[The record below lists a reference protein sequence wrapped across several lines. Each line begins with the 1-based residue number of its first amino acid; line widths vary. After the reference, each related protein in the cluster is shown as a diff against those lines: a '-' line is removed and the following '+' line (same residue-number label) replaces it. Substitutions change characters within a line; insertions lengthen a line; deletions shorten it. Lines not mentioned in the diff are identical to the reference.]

1 MAAAILAAAIAASAG
16 AQAVAAAPAPR
27 NIVLIV
33 SDDHRYDFMGF
44 LGRPAFLETPAMDR
58 IAARGAHFANAFV
71 GTSLCSPSRA
81 SILTGRHMHRHGVID
96 NQRPVPPGTVFFPQL
111 LRQAGYETAFIGKWH
126 MGHDDD
132 APQPGFDH
140 WASFRGQ
147 GEYFDPTINIDGE
160 RRTFEGYTDDVLA
173 DLALRFIERKR
184 EKPFFL
190 ELAFKSVHY
199 PFQPPPRHR
208 GRYGASKV
216 EYPATMANTE
226 DNYRSQPRWLRE
238 RRYSI
243 HGIDHMET
251 GRFDDDPVPSF
262 EDLYRSYC
270 EAVRGLDDN
279 IGRVVDTLDRT
290 GLASSTLLLYLG
302 DNGFALGEHGLYD
315 KRDAFEVSI
324 RIPMLAYAPGLIA
337 PGMKIEE
344 MVQTIDIAPSLLAL
358 AGADS
363 SAMPQMDGR
372 SFLPLLR
379 PDAARIP
386 WREEVFYE
394 YYWEWN
400 FPATPTTFAL
410 RTNRHKYIYYH
421 GVWDID
427 GFYDLATDP
436 CERRNLIDVPAC
448 RDEIERMRARLFDAI
463 DAAGGVSL
471 PIRRP
476 AGERL
481 DQRKLPR

>member
-1 MAAAILAAAIAASAG
+1 MAAALAAI
-16 AQAVAAAPAPR
+16 VAAATAQARAAPR

-58 IAARGAHFANAFV
+58 IAAGGAHFANAFV

-81 SILTGRHMHRHGVID
+81 SILTGRQMHRHGVID
-96 NQRPVPPGTVFFPQL
+96 NQRPVPPGTVFFPQI
-111 LRQAGYETAFIGKWH
+111 LRRAGYETAFIGKWH

-147 GEYFDPTINIDGE
+147 GEYFDPTINVDGE
-160 RRTFEGYTDDVLA
+160 RRRFEGYTDDVLA
-173 DLALRFIERKR
+173 DLALRWLERER
-184 EKPFFL
+184 DKPFFL
-190 ELAFKSVHY
+190 QLAFKSVYY

-208 GRYGASKV
+208 GRYGSAKV
-216 EYPATMANTE
+216 EYPPTMANTE

-262 EDLYRSYC
+262 EHLYTSYC

-279 IGRVVDTLDRT
+279 IGRIVEFLDRT
-290 GLASSTLLLYLG
+290 GLAASTLLLYLG
-302 DNGFALGEHGLYD
+302 DNGFALGEHGFYD

-324 RIPMLAYAPGLIA
+324 RVPMLAYAPGLIA
-337 PGMKIEE
+337 PGTKILR

-358 AGADS
+358 AGADAN
-363 SAMPQMDGR
+363 AMPAMDGR

-379 PDAARIP
+379 GGGAPDAARIP
-386 WREEVFYE
+386 WRDEIFYE

-410 RTNRHKYIYYH
+410 RTDRFKYIYYH

-427 GFYDLATDP
+427 GFYDLETDP
-436 CERRNLIDVPAC
+436 YERHNLIDVPAH
-448 RDEIERMRARLFDAI
+448 RDEIERMRGRLFDALE
-463 DAAGGVSL
+463 AAGPAAM

-481 DQRKLPR
+481 GQRKLAR